1 MPSPP
6 DLDDLLALL
15 PLAELPRTGWLQAG
29 LPPGIAPET
38 IAGHAHLVALLA
50 LRLGPTAGAPLDVH
64 RATALAVAHDA
75 AEAFT
80 GDLPRPATAGLG
92 AGAKAD
98 LEAGLFAAELPELA
112 DLAAEYRAGSTPEA
126 RFVRLCDKLQ
136 LGLFALRLARA
147 GHRGLASFAGS
158 VAAVDATEF
167 PGLAP
172 LHTALAQ
179 ELAAACRS

>member
-50 LRLGPTAGAPLDVH
+50 LRLGPIAGVPLDIH

-92 AGAKAD
+92 ATAKAG
-98 LEAGLFAAELPELA
+98 LEAGLFANQLPELA
-112 DLAAEYRAGSTPEA
+112 TLADEYRTGSSPEG

-136 LGLFALRLARA
+136 LGLFALRLTRA
-147 GHRGLASFAGS
+147 GHRGLDSFADS

-167 PGLAP
+167 PGLEPIRA
-172 LHTALAQ
+172 ALAQ
-179 ELAAACRS
+179 ELTAACRS